1 MNFNIAEFDV
11 ALPAVWYIVFIFSLT
26 FHEAAHA
33 FAALKFGDPTAY
45 YHGQVSIDPIPH
57 IRRSP
62 FGMVIVPIISYI
74 LGGWMIGW
82 ASAPYDPYWEDRNRR
97 KAALM
102 ALAGPAANFVLILL
116 AAAGIRAGM
125 LLGYFHAPEQITF
138 NHITAAEPGFANS
151 ISILLSILFSLNIVL
166 LVFNLIPLPPL
177 DGSSI
182 LSFFLSDHAARR
194 YNAVIQEPQYKIIGL
209 IVAWNLLD
217 FILGPIHTIAL
228 NILYPG
234 AGYH

>member
-1 MNFNIAEFDV
+1 MEINF
-11 ALPAVWYIVFIFSLT
+11 ALATVWYVVFIVSLT

-33 FAALKFGDPTAY
+33 FTAFKFGDPTAH
-45 YHGQVSIDPIPH
+45 YHGQVTLDPIPH
-57 IRRSP
+57 IKRSP
-62 FGMVIVPIISYI
+62 FGMVVGPLISFI
-74 LGGWMIGW
+74 LAGWMVGW
-82 ASAPYDPYWEDRNRR
+82 ASAPYDPYWQDTNRR

-102 ALAGPAANFVLILL
+102 ALAGPAANLVLII
-116 AAAGIRAGM
+116 AAAVCIRIGM
-125 LLGYFHAPEQITF
+125 LLGYFYAPEQITF
-138 NHITAAEPGFANS
+138 NRITAAEPGFANS
-151 ISILLSILFSLNIVL
+151 ISILLSILFSLNLVL

-182 LSFFLSDHAARR
+182 VTFFLSDRAARR
-194 YNAVIQEPQYKIIGL
+194 YNAMIKEPSYRIIGL

-217 FILGPIHTIAL
+217 FILGPVHTTAL

>member
-1 MNFNIAEFDV
+1 MNFNIAEINI
-11 ALPAVWYIVFIFSLT
+11 ALAIVWYVVFIASLT

-33 FAALKFGDPTAY
+33 FVALKFGDTTAY
-45 YHGQVSIDPIPH
+45 YQGQVTLDPVPH

-102 ALAGPAANFVLILL
+102 ALAGPAANLALILL
-116 AAAGIRAGM
+116 AALCIRGGM

-138 NHITAAEPGFANS
+138 NRVTAAEPGFANS

-182 LSFFLSDHAARR
+182 VTFFLSDYTARR
-194 YNAVIQEPQYKIIGL
+194 YNAAIQQPSYRLIGL
-209 IVAWNLLD
+209 VVAWHIVG
-217 FILGPIHTIAL
+217 FILGPVHTTAL

>member
-1 MNFNIAEFDV
+1 MDLNL
-11 ALPAVWYIVFIFSLT
+11 ALATIWYLVFIFSLT

-33 FAALKFGDPTAY
+33 FAAHKFGDPTAY
-45 YHGQVSIDPIPH
+45 YHGQVSLDPIPH

-62 FGMVIVPIISYI
+62 FGMVVVPVISFII
-74 LGGWMIGW
+74 GGWMIGW
-82 ASAPYDPYWEDRNRR
+82 ASAPYDPYWADRNRR

-102 ALAGPAANFVLILL
+102 ALAGPAANFALILL
-116 AAAGIRAGM
+116 AALGIRAGM
-125 LLGYFHAPEQITF
+125 ILGYFHAPDQITF
-138 NHITAAEPGFANS
+138 NRITEADTGPANS
-151 ISILLSILFSLNIVL
+151 IAILLSIIFSLNLVL

-182 LSFFLSDHAARR
+182 LTLFLSDHAASR
-194 YNAVIQEPQYKIIGL
+194 YNSLIQEPAYRLIGL
-209 IVAWNLLD
+209 IIAWHLLD
-217 FILGPIHTIAL
+217 LILSPVHTFAL